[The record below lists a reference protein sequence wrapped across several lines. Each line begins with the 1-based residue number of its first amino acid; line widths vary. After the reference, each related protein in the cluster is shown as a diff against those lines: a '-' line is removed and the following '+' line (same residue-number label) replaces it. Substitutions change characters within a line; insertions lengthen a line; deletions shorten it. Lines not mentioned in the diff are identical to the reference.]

1 MYAAE
6 RLAEWSSGL
15 ELGEIPPEV
24 RVAAKLHL
32 LDAVGTGLAGLG
44 FGQMGAARAVAL
56 EIGGEPEA
64 TGIGLPRKVGAG
76 AAALANGATM
86 HALDFDDT
94 HELTLVHS
102 SVVVGA
108 TVLAVGEAV
117 GASGAELLVA
127 AIGGYEIS
135 SRVGLA
141 APGALHLKGFHPTS
155 VCGVFAAAAAAARL
169 RGLSREQTANALG
182 IAGSQASGL
191 MEYLADGSQT
201 KPLHAGWAAHAG
213 ITAAALA
220 AHGAT
225 GPASVLEGRFGLLA
239 SHLGEFD
246 RAALTAELGSRWETT
261 QIAFK
266 AYPVCHLSHAVLDA
280 VTESGLGP
288 DGVEEIVAEVAGEVA
303 IGLVLE
309 PAERK
314 LRPATPYE
322 AKFSL
327 PYCIAAL
334 LVRGELGLDSFTEE
348 AIADQRVLELAAK
361 VRYEMVDFG
370 AGGGDLSGGVRARAG
385 GAELAARALTP
396 RGTASNPLPE
406 EDVRRKFL
414 ANASP
419 ALPDAEA
426 ERLLGIVVELEGH
439 SAAEIGRSLGG
450 SYAAGR
456 SPAATSRSTAS
467 AR

>member
-1 MYAAE
+1 MHAAE
-6 RLAEWSSGL
+6 RLAEWSSEL
-15 ELGEIPPEV
+15 ELAEV
-24 RVAAKLHL
+24 PAEVVSAAKLHL
-32 LDAVGTGLAGLG
+32 LDVVGTGLAGLA
-44 FGQMGAARAVAL
+44 FGQMEAARAVAL
-56 EIGGEPEA
+56 EMGGEPEA
-64 TGIGLPRKVGAG
+64 TALGLPRRVGAS

-94 HELTLVHS
+94 HELTLVHP
-102 SVVVGA
+102 SVVIGA
-108 TVLAVGEAV
+108 TVLAVGEAT
-117 GASGAELLVA
+117 GAGGAELLVA

-135 SRVGLA
+135 SRIGLA

-169 RGLSREQTANALG
+169 RGLSAEQTANALG

-213 ITAAALA
+213 IVAAALA

-225 GPASVLEGRFGLLA
+225 GPASVLEGRFGLLN

-246 RAALTAELGSRWETT
+246 QRALTAGLGSRWETT
-261 QIAFK
+261 LIAFK
-266 AYPVCHLSHAVLDA
+266 AYPCCHLSHAVLDA

-288 DGVEEIVAEVAGEVA
+288 DGVEEIVAEVAGDVA

-327 PYCIAAL
+327 PYCIGAL
-334 LVRGELGLDSFTEE
+334 LVRGELGLDSFTAD
-348 AIADQRVLELAAK
+348 AIADERVLELAAK
-361 VRYEMVDFG
+361 VSYELVDFG
-370 AGGGDLSGGVRARAG
+370 AGGGELSGGIRGRAG
-385 GAELAARALTP
+385 GEDLAARVLRP
-396 RGTASNPLPE
+396 RGGPTNPMSE
-406 EDVRRKFL
+406 EELRSKFL
-414 ANASP
+414 RNASL
-419 ALPDAEA
+419 ALSAEQA
-426 ERLLGIVVELEGH
+426 ERLLGLLAELEAH
-439 SAAEIGRSLGG
+439 TATDV
-450 SYAAGR
+450 AAGL
-456 SPAATSRSTAS
+456 AASSHAS
-467 AR
+467 N